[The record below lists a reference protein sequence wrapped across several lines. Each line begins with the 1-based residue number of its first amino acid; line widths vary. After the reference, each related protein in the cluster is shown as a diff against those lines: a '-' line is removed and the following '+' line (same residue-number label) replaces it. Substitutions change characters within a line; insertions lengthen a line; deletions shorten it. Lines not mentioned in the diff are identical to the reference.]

1 MGRFVIGPVIA
12 AVAVIVGAYFVG
24 SIPIGVLL
32 SRRRGVD
39 IRAVGSGNIGA
50 THVSRSLGRKLGAIV
65 LVLDALKG
73 ALPVLAVVML
83 ELDQRVDPFVL
94 TATGFAAIA
103 GHCFPI
109 WLRFDGG
116 KGVATALGVYLV
128 VDPLVTG
135 ICMAIFAAC
144 YLPFRI
150 VSIGSMTAAVA
161 FPVLLLVF
169 GQSDAA
175 VALGI
180 AVGLVIIYR
189 HRGNLGRLLRRGE
202 PSA

>member
-1 MGRFVIGPVIA
+1 VIGQVIA

-24 SIPIGVLL
+24 SIPIGVVLA
-32 SRRRGVD
+32 RRRGVD

-50 THVSRSLGRKLGAIV
+50 TNVSRSLGRKLGAVV

-73 ALPVLAVVML
+73 ALPVLAVVLL

-128 VDPLVTG
+128 VDPVVTA
-135 ICMAIFAAC
+135 ICVAIFAAC

-150 VSIGSMTAAVA
+150 VSIGSLAAATA

-169 GQSDAA
+169 GRSDAA
-175 VALGI
+175 VTLGI

-189 HRGNLGRLLRRGE
+189 HRGNLGRLLRRRE

>member
-1 MGRFVIGPVIA
+1 MIASVIT

-50 THVSRSLGRKLGAIV
+50 TNVSRTLGRKLGAVV

-128 VDPLVTG
+128 VDPLVTA
-135 ICMAIFAAC
+135 ICVAIFAAC

-169 GQSDAA
+169 GHSDA
-175 VALGI
+175 VVTLGI
-180 AVGLVIIYR
+180 AVSLVILYR

>member
-1 MGRFVIGPVIA
+1 MIGSL
-12 AVAVIVGAYFVG
+12 AVAIAVILGAYFVG

-50 THVSRSLGRKLGAIV
+50 TNVSRSLGRKLGAVV

-73 ALPVLAVVML
+73 AVPMLVVRLL
-83 ELDQRVDPFVL
+83 ELDQRVDPFVI

-109 WLRFDGG
+109 WLRFNGG

-128 VDPLVTG
+128 LDPVVTG
-135 ICMAIFAAC
+135 ISAAIFVAC

-150 VSIGSMTAAVA
+150 VSIGSLAAA
-161 FPVLLLVF
+161 ASFPVLLLVF
-169 GQSDAA
+169 GRSDAA
-175 VALGI
+175 VTLGI
-180 AVGLVIIYR
+180 AAGLVIFYR
-189 HRGNLGRLLRRGE
+189 HRGNLARLLRRNE
-202 PSA
+202 PRA